1 MFTKT
6 NNYTDKYSKKVISI
20 NDLVELVKNNPQK
33 YLIERLREVEYKS
46 SEYTSLKSKLNCI
59 TPHGTFNKIENDGL
73 VKLSGYLYY
82 DIDNFETEKQLT
94 ETISR
99 LINEFPISFLQRT
112 VSNKGIHFLIKYE
125 TEKQLTETFI
135 DIHKYVYSLLLDK
148 GFKCDKNA
156 TGLSR
161 RMIISS
167 DDNVYVNNK
176 VSLGINLVSVNTFID
191 NLNRSNILKVNNKII
206 KKYNTKP
213 TETFEIIP
221 SDILFKEINI
231 KSKYTDKI
239 ENDYIIEDK
248 EFYFLAIPRTI
259 KDGTKHSLY
268 TRLIN
273 GLYYLNPNINRNQ
286 IFSYLYYVNSRAE
299 PSMSI
304 NQLKNLVT
312 YICDN
317 IEETGEIKIKTKI
330 KKIHF
335 NMESK
340 LTKEQKQSI
349 GAKVKAILTKNKTIT
364 KIKEAQE
371 MLLKQNIEPKQIKVV
386 EMTGL
391 SKSSVSR
398 YWNCE
403 LESLDNIKPKEIKEF
418 EIKNTI
424 EEETFFEELKDIVKH
439 KYKGFEEVSIERTI
453 EDKETFKSVL
463 KQIQNEFGD
472 ISEDLLMG
480 HLKEWDR
487 YKIDYYYSN
496 WRKKMESRELFN

>member
-1 MFTKT
+1 
-6 NNYTDKYSKKVISI
+6 
-20 NDLVELVKNNPQK
+20 
-33 YLIERLREVEYKS
+33 
-46 SEYTSLKSKLNCI
+46 
-59 TPHGTFNKIENDGL
+59 
-73 VKLSGYLYY
+73 
-82 DIDNFETEKQLT
+82 
-94 ETISR
+94 
-99 LINEFPISFLQRT
+99 
-112 VSNKGIHFLIKYE
+112 
-125 TEKQLTETFI
+125 
-135 DIHKYVYSLLLDK
+135 
-148 GFKCDKNA
+148 
-156 TGLSR
+156 
-161 RMIISS
+161 MIISS

-424 EEETFFEELKDIVKH
+424 EEETFFEEQKDIVKH
-439 KYKGFEEVSIERTI
+439 KYKGFEEVSIERTM
-453 EDKETFKSVL
+453 EDKEIFKSVL

-472 ISEDLLMG
+472 ISEDLLNG
-480 HLKEWDR
+480 YLKGWDR
-487 YKIDYYYSN
+487 YKINYYYSN
-496 WRKKMESRELFN
+496 WRKKMESRELFS